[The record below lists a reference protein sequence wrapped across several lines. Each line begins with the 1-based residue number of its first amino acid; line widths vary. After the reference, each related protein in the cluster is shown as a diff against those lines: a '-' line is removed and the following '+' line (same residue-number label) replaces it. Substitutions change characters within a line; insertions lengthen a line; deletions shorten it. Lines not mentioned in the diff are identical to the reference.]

1 MVGRLLFG
9 SAIALTLA
17 MPAWAQGKAPDGT
30 YSCETRSSGNIFM
43 EVGSLTARGGQM
55 TYRGAMPSGWKQG
68 PIRCGGHN
76 EQGEPVIWVE
86 YTNTAGVSN
95 GMRCHPK
102 K

>member
-1 MVGRLLFG
+1 MTPGTGKSRRIRVPAPEEIMVGRLLFG

-55 TYRGAMPSGWKQG
+55 TYRGAMPA
-68 PIRCGGHN
+68 
-76 EQGEPVIWVE
+76 
-86 YTNTAGVSN
+86 AGSRARSVAAATTS
-95 GMRCHPK
+95 RASR
-102 K
+102 